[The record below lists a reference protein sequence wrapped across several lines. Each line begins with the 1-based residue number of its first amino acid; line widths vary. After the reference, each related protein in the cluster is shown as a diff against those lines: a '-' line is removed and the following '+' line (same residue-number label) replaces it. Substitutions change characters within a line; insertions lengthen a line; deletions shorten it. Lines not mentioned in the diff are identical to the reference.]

1 MLEIIVNSN
10 ISAIIKLSKMVLVSF
25 SLCWLLYISPS
36 VFQSNILNGGLAEGQ
51 QSPTTSKFVTYD
63 GSKYGFSIQHPD
75 NWIKKEDSSGI
86 WFISPV
92 DESGNLRIESQSIQ
106 NVSLK
111 DLLQFQLLQSKDSY
125 KEFKVVSSNMTT
137 IDKSP
142 ANRTDYKFKV
152 EVPKFMGADIYD
164 YDAIKISTLKDD
176 RLYTVTYFAP
186 PDSFYIFLPI
196 VQKMLGSLKIV
207 EKPIVTQ

>member
-10 ISAIIKLSKMVLVSF
+10 ISAIIKLSKMVSIAF
-25 SLCWLLYISPS
+25 SLCWLLFFSPS
-36 VFQSNILNGGLAEGQ
+36 VFQSNTQNGVLAETE
-51 QSPTTSKFVTYD
+51 QSPSTNSYVTYD

-75 NWIKKEDSSGI
+75 KWIKKEDSTGI

-92 DESGNLRIESQSIQ
+92 NENANVRIESQSNQ
-106 NVSLK
+106 NASLK
-111 DLLQFQLLQSKDSY
+111 ELVQFQLLQSKDSY
-125 KEFKVVSSNMTT
+125 KNFTIVSSNMTT

-142 ANRTDYKFKV
+142 ANRTDYEFKD
-152 EVPKFMGADIYD
+152 EVPKFMGSDIYD

-176 RLYTVTYFAP
+176 RLYTVSYFAP

>member
-1 MLEIIVNSN
+1 MLEIIVNIN

-25 SLCWLLYISPS
+25 SLCWLLYISPLA
-36 VFQSNILNGGLAEGQ
+36 FQSNILNGGLADAQ

-111 DLLQFQLLQSKDSY
+111 ELLQFQLLQSKDSY

-186 PDSFYIFLPI
+186 PDSFNLFLPI